1 MQKLMKIYSDFGNG
15 DIGMGKKIIADIA
28 DRLEHARQKHPKKEW
43 QKMNVMQAFN
53 ALNEEKQ
60 EVCKA
65 ICHETE
71 ERMKSELLDLM
82 VVAVRIYNGEYGDK
96 DTVIPEQAKQ
106 KFMKKFEEKE

>member
-1 MQKLMKIYSDFGNG
+1 MQGLVRIYKAFGNG
-15 DIGMGKKIIADIA
+15 DIGKGKRLLSDIA

-53 ALNEEKQ
+53 SLNEEKH

-71 ERMKSELLDLM
+71 ERMQSELLD
-82 VVAVRIYNGEYGDK
+82 VVAVAVRMWNKEY
-96 DTVIPEQAKQ
+96 
-106 KFMKKFEEKE
+106 KKK